1 MSLEHLK
8 CQVDQSKISKK
19 MTLAKL
25 KGSNIKGS
33 TATSDYTTT
42 GHYDGP
48 CHSSCGI
55 TNTQ

>member
-19 MTLAKL
+19 LTL
-25 KGSNIKGS
+25 GSNIKGS